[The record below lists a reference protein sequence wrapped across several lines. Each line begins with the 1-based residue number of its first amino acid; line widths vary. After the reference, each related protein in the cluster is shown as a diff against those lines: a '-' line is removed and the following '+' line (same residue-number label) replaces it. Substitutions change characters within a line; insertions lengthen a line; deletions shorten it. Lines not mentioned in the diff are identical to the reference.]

1 MVFKINR
8 AYAAQIYVLPQGEEY
23 YAKMSGTQFQDI
35 VNVDMNGN
43 ELFKKMVTVEI
54 EKHATSPDIEPCQ
67 HRHSENYYQSGALRK
82 NNSYLLYL
90 AYYIERIQNFFRM
103 YRKSTQKFEAKK
115 LFIAMGIS

>member
-35 VNVDMNGN
+35 VKVDMNGN

-54 EKHATSPDIEPCQ
+54 EKHVTSPDIEPCQ
-67 HRHSENYYQSGALRK
+67 HRHLENYYQSGGFHK
-82 NNSYLLYL
+82 NN
-90 AYYIERIQNFFRM
+90 
-103 YRKSTQKFEAKK
+103 
-115 LFIAMGIS
+115 